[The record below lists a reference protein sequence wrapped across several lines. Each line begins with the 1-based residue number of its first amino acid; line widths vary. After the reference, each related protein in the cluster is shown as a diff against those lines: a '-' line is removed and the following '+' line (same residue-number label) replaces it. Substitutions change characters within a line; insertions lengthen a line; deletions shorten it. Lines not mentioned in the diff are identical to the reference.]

1 MECYDLKIF
10 ITAFMLWISSE
21 TVWPI
26 PEHPNIIYLTE
37 HEIRAYAYG
46 CDEDPIPKLTKE
58 LCDAREF
65 WDLDNKGPLALYNHD
80 EQVIVLNKKFDI
92 NTIHDQSV
100 LMHELVHHMQNHIGV
115 NLKTVGC
122 KGELEKEAY
131 ELQDRWLKEKYDA
144 NVYDVI
150 GINELFLMVLTSC
163 SDEMFFS
170 VPDPD
175 YQNQN

>member
-21 TVWPI
+21 TGWPI

-46 CDEDPIPKLTKE
+46 CDEDPVPKLTKE

-65 WDLDNKGPLALYNHD
+65 WDLDNKGPLALYNH
-80 EQVIVLNKKFDI
+80 EKQVIVLNKKFDI
-92 NTIHDQSV
+92 STIHDQSV

-115 NLKTVGC
+115 NLETVAC

-131 ELQDRWLKEKYDA
+131 ELQNQWLKEKYNT
-144 NVYDVI
+144 NVFDVI
-150 GINELFLMVLTSC
+150 GINELFLMILTSC
-163 SDEMFFS
+163 SNEMYFT

>member
-1 MECYDLKIF
+1 
-10 ITAFMLWISSE
+10 
-21 TVWPI
+21 
-26 PEHPNIIYLTE
+26 
-37 HEIRAYAYG
+37 
-46 CDEDPIPKLTKE
+46 
-58 LCDAREF
+58 
-65 WDLDNKGPLALYNHD
+65 
-80 EQVIVLNKKFDI
+80 
-92 NTIHDQSV
+92 
-100 LMHELVHHMQNHIGV
+100 MHVLVHHMQNHIGV